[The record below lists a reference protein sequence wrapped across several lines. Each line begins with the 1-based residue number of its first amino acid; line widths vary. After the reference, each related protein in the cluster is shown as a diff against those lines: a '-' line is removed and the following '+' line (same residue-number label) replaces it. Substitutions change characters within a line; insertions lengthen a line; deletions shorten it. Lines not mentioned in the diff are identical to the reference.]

1 MHGNPC
7 LAKGRQSPGELLV
20 RPLPAGLV
28 SQPSALLRPSQLCEY
43 RSDLYLGK
51 KDMSCTGQAVDY
63 FEHAVWY

>member
-51 KDMSCTGQAVDY
+51 ERHELYRASCGLL
-63 FEHAVWY
+63 